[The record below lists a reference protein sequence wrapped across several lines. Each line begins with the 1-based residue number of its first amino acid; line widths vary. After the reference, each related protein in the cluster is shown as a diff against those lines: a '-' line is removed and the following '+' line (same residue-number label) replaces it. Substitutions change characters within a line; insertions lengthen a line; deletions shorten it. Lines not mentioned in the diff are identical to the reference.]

1 MKLVRLD
8 DLFDVRYGSN
18 LELNA
23 LKLSPSGINFVSRTA
38 KNNGVSARV
47 APVAGLEPIPSGVLT
62 VAGGGSVLETFLQ
75 PEPFYSGRDLYYLT
89 PLHPMS
95 DKVKLFYAHCIRSN
109 KYRYSYG
116 RQANKTLKG
125 ILLPSLSDLPEFV
138 SKARVGKFTKSS
150 KAVLSSPIPPLRTN
164 KWMQFRLGELFDVR
178 KGLRLTKANMLPG
191 QIPYVGASDADNGI
205 TAYIGQSA
213 IHQGGT
219 ISVSYNGSVGEA
231 FFQPEPHWAT
241 DDVNVLYPLGFELT
255 PEIAMFICALIR
267 QEKYRFSY
275 GRKWHQE
282 RMRESVIK
290 LPVTKQGQPD
300 FCWMEQFIKTL
311 PYSANI
317 S

>member
-1 MKLVRLD
+1 MNLVRLD
-8 DLFDVRYGSN
+8 NLFEVTYGSN

-23 LKLSPSGINFVSRTA
+23 LKLSAGGINFVSRTA

-47 APVAGLEPIPSGVLT
+47 EPVAGLEPIPAGVLT

-89 PLHPMS
+89 PLRPMS
-95 DKVKLFYAHCIRSN
+95 DEVKLFYAHCIRSN

-116 RQANKTLKG
+116 RQANKTLKS
-125 ILLPSLSDLPEFV
+125 ILLPSLGNLPEFV
-138 SKARVGKFTKSS
+138 SETNVGQFTKST
-150 KAVLSSPIPPLRTN
+150 KAVLNSPTPQLHTNDWIPF
-164 KWMQFRLGELFDVR
+164 KLGELFDVR

-191 QIPYVGASDADNGI
+191 RLPYVGASDADNGI

-213 IHQGGT
+213 IHEGGT

-231 FFQPEPHWAT
+231 FYQPVPHWAT

-255 PEIAMFICALIR
+255 PGVALFICALIR
-267 QEKYRFSY
+267 QEKYRFNY

-290 LPVTKQGQPD
+290 LPVTKQDKPD
-300 FCWMEQFIKTL
+300 FSRMEQYINTL